1 MSDQFE
7 EKNMKLLM
15 EHFENGCKANC
26 VQKLGVEI
34 EHFIVEKKTGASVS
48 YYGEHGVEYILNE
61 MAKFFPKKEIFA
73 GKNLIG
79 MYNNDYSISIE
90 PAGQLEVSIV
100 PKESISVILVIYQL
114 FLRMV
119 TPILNKLDY
128 ELVTLGYH
136 PVSRAGDMPLI
147 PKKRYEYM
155 DAYFKTSGTCGYH
168 MMRGTAATQVSID
181 FCSEEDFVR
190 KYRVAYQLMPAL
202 KLLTD
207 NTPYFD
213 GKPYEGHLARTYIW
227 ENVDPVRCGVLPDLF
242 SENFGFESY
251 AKYLWN
257 LPMIFVADGDAATY
271 TGHKTAKELWADREL
286 TQADID
292 HILSMTFLDIRLKH
306 YIEIRVADSM
316 PAEYV
321 MGYLALIK
329 GLFFNSDILA
339 AIQTRLPGS
348 VEEILRAQRAVQ
360 EKGWDAEIY
369 GTNAKEFTHHLI
381 EVAKAGLSLEE
392 KAYLDVFSQP
402 VNEKKMKTM

>member
-1 MSDQFE
+1 
-7 EKNMKLLM
+7 
-15 EHFENGCKANC
+15 
-26 VQKLGVEI
+26 
-34 EHFIVEKKTGASVS
+34 
-48 YYGEHGVEYILNE
+48 
-61 MAKFFPKKEIFA
+61 
-73 GKNLIG
+73 
-79 MYNNDYSISIE
+79 
-90 PAGQLEVSIV
+90 
-100 PKESISVILVIYQL
+100 
-114 FLRMV
+114 
-119 TPILNKLDY
+119 
-128 ELVTLGYH
+128 
-136 PVSRAGDMPLI
+136 
-147 PKKRYEYM
+147 
-155 DAYFKTSGTCGYH
+155 

-227 ENVDPVRCGVLPDLF
+227 DNVDPVRCGVLPDLF

-286 TQADID
+286 TQADIE

-329 GLFFNSDILA
+329 GLFFDSDILA

-402 VNEKKMKTM
+402 VNEKR